1 MLTRA
6 GFRPAGSACP
16 ASPPSVLATVRPSRD
31 DPGREKVGHAR
42 QPPRSAAATRETA
55 EASPAQLPAVRHRS
69 VGSRPMYLKA
79 PLCQIDPDDASLL
92 HWISIGCLLP
102 QMVRSAQYHLGTSRC
117 RRGASTRWATASES
131 YHPFRPAIA
140 DKQLDPTSAS
150 RRLAGAPRSSLRRR
164 AGRD

>member
-6 GFRPAGSACP
+6 GFRPDGSACP
-16 ASPPSVLATVRPSRD
+16 ASPPSVLPTVRPSRD
-31 DPGREKVGHAR
+31 DPDREKVGHGR
-42 QPPRSAAATRETA
+42 QPLRSAAATRETA

-69 VGSRPMYLKA
+69 IGSRPMYLKA

-92 HWISIGCLLP
+92 HWMPPSDGQKC
-102 QMVRSAQYHLGTSRC
+102 SGTILAHRDAVG
-117 RRGASTRWATASES
+117 RASTPSATASES
-131 YHPFRPAIA
+131 YPPFRPAIA

-150 RRLAGAPRSSLRRR
+150 RRPAGAPRSSLRRR